1 MTGTII
7 IGGIFIFIL
16 IFILVPYLVYLLA
29 RSVGMGWVHGT
40 RSALKKGEETDGKK

>member
-1 MTGTII
+1 MNTT
-7 IGGIFIFIL
+7 IL
-16 IFILVPYLVYLLA
+16 IVGGLILTFVLVPYLVYLLA